1 MHGLL
6 VAHAATSRWKST
18 WFPASCAVG
27 GGQFGI
33 TLARAIRSWSV
44 DFAEREQKIFSSNV
58 IQCSRRRRRRL
69 SADFHAPNQAPISA
83 CRGWP
88 RAHPEQ
94 VRLSRFVG
102 GARAIL

>member
-1 MHGLL
+1 MHGPL
-6 VAHAATSRWKST
+6 VADAATSRWKST

-33 TLARAIRSWSV
+33 TLARAIRAWSV
-44 DFAEREQKIFSSNV
+44 DLAEREQKILSGNV

-83 CRGWP
+83 SVDGHECIQSKFDCRG
-88 RAHPEQ
+88 
-94 VRLSRFVG
+94 LSA
-102 GARAIL
+102 AREPSS